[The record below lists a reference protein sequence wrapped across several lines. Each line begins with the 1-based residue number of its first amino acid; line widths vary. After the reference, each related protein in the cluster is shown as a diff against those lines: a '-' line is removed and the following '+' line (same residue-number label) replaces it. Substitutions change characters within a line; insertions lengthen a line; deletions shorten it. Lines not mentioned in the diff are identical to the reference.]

1 MDACDGEGMTPLHLA
16 TKYGHYHL
24 FRLLLREGA
33 NVNAATLR
41 TRETPLMFA
50 VSADSIELCQML
62 LRRGADVNAIS
73 TDKKTPLMLAAD
85 AGNVHLVEDLLSN
98 GADPK
103 LSKYEPR
110 ESRGPAAEF
119 RHSLIQRLLEEQDAS
134 LKAVNEE

>member
-1 MDACDGEGMTPLHLA
+1 MTALHLA
-16 TKYGHYHL
+16 ARYGHYHL

-33 NVNAATLR
+33 NVNDTTLH

-50 VSADSIELCQML
+50 VSTDSIELCQML

-73 TDKKTPLMLAAD
+73 SDNKTPLMLAAD
-85 AGNVHLVEDLLSN
+85 AGNVHLVEDLLSH

-110 ESRGPAAEF
+110 ESRGPAADF
-119 RHSLIQRLLEEQDAS
+119 RHSLIQRLLDGKDTS
-134 LKAVNEE
+134 WKVMNRK